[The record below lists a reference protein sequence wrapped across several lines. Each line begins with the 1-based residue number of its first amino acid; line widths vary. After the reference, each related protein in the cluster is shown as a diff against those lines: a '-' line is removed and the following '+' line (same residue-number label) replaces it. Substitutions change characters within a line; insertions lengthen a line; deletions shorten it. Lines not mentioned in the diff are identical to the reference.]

1 MAMADG
7 IRNGT
12 DDGTGTVSHGF
23 LSHVGEAR
31 VDVAYWATPLP
42 MRVYMRV
49 MYAVCG
55 ALCSSMVLD
64 GIGVAD
70 AVQWAVGAVVFAY
83 VITFRWFRPNGFQN
97 VYDDISEGTAQGLK
111 ELREGNY
118 DGVPLLLVPDKDYD
132 RVREERRQG
141 RKSARSDAGAGNGR
155 KGKEEG
161 R

>member
-1 MAMADG
+1 MADG
-7 IRNGT
+7 NRNGAG
-12 DDGTGTVSHGF
+12 DGTGVTSHGF

-31 VDVAYWATPLP
+31 VDVEYWSTPLP

-55 ALCSSMVLD
+55 AMCSAMVLD
-64 GIGVAD
+64 GMGVAD
-70 AVQWAVGAVVFAY
+70 VLQWVVGAIVFAY
-83 VITFRWFRPNGFQN
+83 VLTFRWFRPNGFQN

-118 DGVPLLLVPDKDYD
+118 DGVPLLLVPDEDYD
-132 RVREERRQG
+132 RVREERRNG
-141 RKSARSDAGAGNGR
+141 RKSARGGTDASDGR